1 MDKASLR
8 RQGLA
13 GRRGMSAAR
22 RAECDRAIAQAVAA
36 SGAFAAAA
44 VVMAYCRAGSE
55 ADVSALAA
63 LARAQGKAVVYPHCT
78 ARTEMEALL
87 PEADGAFVTDCNGMR
102 SPDPA
107 RAARIDP
114 ERIDLVLLPC
124 AAFDSGGNRI
134 GMGAGC
140 YDRFLRRCTR
150 AQTVLIAYEAQRVA
164 RIDPDPTDVPARQIA
179 TERGCFPAR

>member
-1 MDKASLR
+1 
-8 RQGLA
+8 
-13 GRRGMSAAR
+13 MSAAR

-36 SGAFAAAA
+36 SSAFAAAA

-124 AAFDSGGNRI
+124 AAFSEFSSILRTASNASSNSSDSRLAYRTSIRRTSSADLNR
-134 GMGAGC
+134 A
-140 YDRFLRRCTR
+140 DQSKLLR
-150 AQTVLIAYEAQRVA
+150 
-164 RIDPDPTDVPARQIA
+164 
-179 TERGCFPAR
+179 